1 MSKGNPCTDRFSE
14 QLYVGQ
20 KNKNFLL
27 LLSQVFQFLGY
38 NISTERSRTT
48 LESFTMSG
56 LKCTQVCKDS
66 HETL

>member
-20 KNKNFLL
+20 KNIHFSLL
-27 LLSQVFQFLGY
+27 LFQVFQFLGY
-38 NISTERSRTT
+38 KISTERSRTA

-56 LKCTQVCKDS
+56 IKMHS
-66 HETL
+66 SM